1 MWALDSASLV
11 GAEHVGAVVVT
22 GSHGGLLGGRP
33 DTALKADALAALF
46 NDAGIG
52 IDEAGVTRLPA
63 LDSRGI
69 AAGTVAAS
77 SARIGDARSTY
88 EDGILTRVNQRAA
101 ALGIA
106 PGMTAREFVEIVRRA
121 AAETR
126 EERMTDAAPVSNRP
140 SGRMNG
146 GRALAEMLRLA
157 EVGPM
162 FGMGGFQLLPFY
174 DALAQLGMRHFL
186 INDERCGAFA
196 ADAYARVTNR
206 PGVCDGTLGPGATNL
221 VTGLIES
228 LNAGVPIIALAG
240 DTNRAHSWKNMTQE
254 CRQAEILR
262 PAVKELIRV
271 EMTSRVPE
279 LLRRAFAVATSG
291 RPGPVLLD
299 VPEDVCHGE
308 HDFTAEDFAIDP
320 STLSVPARRI
330 RPDRAEVARAAA
342 LIARAKR
349 PLLLVGGGIHLS
361 AGYDALLGFAEAQ
374 SIPVAHTMSGKGGIA
389 CTHPL
394 SVGLFGRY
402 SRIANEL
409 IEASDCLVVVGCK
422 LGEIATKR
430 YALPPET
437 IPLIHLDIVAEEI
450 GRCRTADVAL
460 WGDARAGL
468 EDLAEALADEAKR
481 ARAARAD
488 YVAEIPSRMASWRDE
503 AAARLHSEERPIH
516 MARLCTELNKALP
529 ADSILVAD
537 GGFAGHWTG
546 LLYDTKSPGRHF
558 IPDRGLASI
567 GYGLPGG
574 IGAALAAPSTP
585 AVAITGD
592 GGFNMMLGELETAR
606 RAGIGL
612 TIVVVNN
619 AASGYVKALQ
629 HAMFRGR
636 YQSSDLVEMDYAA
649 IARAMGCNGIR
660 VEDPDRLGE
669 ALRTGLAERTRPTV
683 LDVVVTRD
691 PARMLPAVD
700 NRTVE
705 IKQGDRVA

>member
-1 MWALDSASLV
+1 
-11 GAEHVGAVVVT
+11 
-22 GSHGGLLGGRP
+22 
-33 DTALKADALAALF
+33 
-46 NDAGIG
+46 
-52 IDEAGVTRLPA
+52 
-63 LDSRGI
+63 
-69 AAGTVAAS
+69 
-77 SARIGDARSTY
+77 
-88 EDGILTRVNQRAA
+88 
-101 ALGIA
+101 
-106 PGMTAREFVEIVRRA
+106 
-121 AAETR
+121 
-126 EERMTDAAPVSNRP
+126 MTDTERISNRP
-140 SGRMNG
+140 AGRMNG

-157 EVGPM
+157 GVGPM

-196 ADAYARVTNR
+196 AEAYARVTNR

-221 VTGLIES
+221 VTGLIEG
-228 LNAGVPIIALAG
+228 LNAGTPMIALAG

-271 EMTSRVPE
+271 ELTSRVPE
-279 LLRRAFAVATSG
+279 LLRRAFTVATSG

-320 STLSVPARRI
+320 TTLSAPARRI
-330 RPDRAEVARAAA
+330 RPDRADIARAAA
-342 LIARAKR
+342 LIVHAKR
-349 PLLLVGGGIHLS
+349 PLILVGGGIHLS
-361 AGYDALLGFAEAQ
+361 AGYEALLALAEAQ
-374 SIPVAHTMSGKGGIA
+374 SIPIAHTMSGKGGIA

-394 SVGLFGRY
+394 SIGLFGRY

-409 IEASDCLVVVGCK
+409 IEASDCLLVVGCK

-430 YALPPET
+430 YALPPERV
-437 IPLIHLDIVAEEI
+437 PLVHLDILAEEI
-450 GRCRTADVAL
+450 GRCRPATVAL

-468 EDLAEALADEAKR
+468 EDLAEALADDAKR
-481 ARAARAD
+481 ARAARTD
-488 YVAEIPSRMASWRDE
+488 YIGEIPVRMAAWRQE
-503 AAARLHSEERPIH
+503 AAARLDSSERPIH
-516 MARLCTELNKALP
+516 MARLCRELNVALP

-574 IGAALAAPSTP
+574 IGAALAAPQTP
-585 AVAITGD
+585 VVAITGD

-649 IARAMGCNGIR
+649 IARTMGCAGIR
-660 VEDPDRLGE
+660 VEDPERLAA
-669 ALRTGLAERTRPTV
+669 ALREGLAERSRPTV
-683 LDVVVTRD
+683 LDIVVTRD

-705 IKQGDRVA
+705 IRQGDRVA

>member
-1 MWALDSASLV
+1 
-11 GAEHVGAVVVT
+11 
-22 GSHGGLLGGRP
+22 
-33 DTALKADALAALF
+33 
-46 NDAGIG
+46 
-52 IDEAGVTRLPA
+52 
-63 LDSRGI
+63 
-69 AAGTVAAS
+69 
-77 SARIGDARSTY
+77 
-88 EDGILTRVNQRAA
+88 
-101 ALGIA
+101 
-106 PGMTAREFVEIVRRA
+106 
-121 AAETR
+121 
-126 EERMTDAAPVSNRP
+126 
-140 SGRMNG
+140 MNG

-254 CRQAEILR
+254 CRQTEILR

-299 VPEDVCHGE
+299 IPEDVCHGE

-320 STLSVPARRI
+320 STLSAPARRI
-330 RPDRAEVARAAA
+330 RPDRADISRAAA

-349 PLLLVGGGIHLS
+349 PLILVGGGIHLS

-374 SIPVAHTMSGKGGIA
+374 SIPVAHTMSGKGGTA

-430 YALPPET
+430 YVLPPET

-450 GRCRTADVAL
+450 GRCRAADVAL

-468 EDLAEALADEAKR
+468 EDLAEALAGEAKR
-481 ARAARAD
+481 SRAARAD
-488 YVAEIPSRMASWRDE
+488 HVAEIPSRMALWRDE

-516 MARLCTELNKALP
+516 MARLCSELNKGLP

-629 HAMFRGR
+629 HAIFRGR

-660 VEDPDRLGE
+660 IEDPDRLAE
-669 ALRTGLAERTRPTV
+669 ALQTGLAERTRPTV

>member
-1 MWALDSASLV
+1 MTS
-11 GAEHVGAVVVT
+11 
-22 GSHGGLLGGRP
+22 P
-33 DTALKADALAALF
+33 D
-46 NDAGIG
+46 
-52 IDEAGVTRLPA
+52 
-63 LDSRGI
+63 
-69 AAGTVAAS
+69 
-77 SARIGDARSTY
+77 
-88 EDGILTRVNQRAA
+88 RA
-101 ALGIA
+101 
-106 PGMTAREFVEIVRRA
+106 
-121 AAETR
+121 
-126 EERMTDAAPVSNRP
+126 SNRP

-228 LNAGVPIIALAG
+228 LNAGTPIIALAG

-271 EMTSRVPE
+271 ELTSRVPE

-308 HDFTAEDFAIDP
+308 HDFSTEDFAIDP
-320 STLSVPARRI
+320 SILSVPARRI
-330 RPDRAEVARAAA
+330 RPDRADIARAAA
-342 LIARAKR
+342 LIARAER
-349 PLLLVGGGIHLS
+349 PLILAGGGIHLS
-361 AGYDALLGFAEAQ
+361 RAYEALLSLAEGQ

-402 SRIANEL
+402 SRIANDF

-430 YALPPET
+430 YALPSQS
-437 IPLIHLDIVAEEI
+437 IPLIHLDILAEEI
-450 GRCRTADVAL
+450 GRCRSAAVAL
-460 WGDARAGL
+460 WGDAKAGL
-468 EDLAEALADEAKR
+468 EDLAEALTEEKKWAS
-481 ARAARAD
+481 AARAD
-488 YVAEIPSRMASWRDE
+488 YISEIPGRMSKWREE
-503 AAARLHSEERPIH
+503 AAASLNSDERPIH
-516 MARLCTELNKALP
+516 MARLCRELNHALP

-546 LLYDTKSPGRHF
+546 LLYDTKSAGRHF
-558 IPDRGLASI
+558 IPDRDLASI

-574 IGAALAAPSTP
+574 IGAALAAPAAP
-585 AVAITGD
+585 VVAITGD

-606 RAGIGL
+606 RAGVGL

-649 IARAMGCNGIR
+649 IASAMGCNGLR
-660 VEDPDRLGE
+660 VEGPERLGA
-669 ALRTGLAERTRPTV
+669 ALRDGLAERTRPTV

-705 IKQGDRVA
+705 IRQGDRVA

>member
-1 MWALDSASLV
+1 MT
-11 GAEHVGAVVVT
+11 E
-22 GSHGGLLGGRP
+22 
-33 DTALKADALAALF
+33 
-46 NDAGIG
+46 
-52 IDEAGVTRLPA
+52 
-63 LDSRGI
+63 
-69 AAGTVAAS
+69 
-77 SARIGDARSTY
+77 
-88 EDGILTRVNQRAA
+88 QAA
-101 ALGIA
+101 A
-106 PGMTAREFVEIVRRA
+106 
-121 AAETR
+121 
-126 EERMTDAAPVSNRP
+126 SNRP

-146 GRALAEMLRLA
+146 GRALAEMLRLV

-240 DTNRAHSWKNMTQE
+240 DTNRVHSWKNMTQE
-254 CRQAEILR
+254 CRQTEILR
-262 PAVKELIRV
+262 PAVKELMRV

-330 RPDRAEVARAAA
+330 RPDRADVARAAA

-374 SIPVAHTMSGKGGIA
+374 SIPVAHTMSGKGGIP

-430 YALPPET
+430 YVLPPET

-450 GRCRTADVAL
+450 GRCRAADVAL

-468 EDLAEALADEAKR
+468 EDITEALADETRR

-503 AAARLHSEERPIH
+503 AAERLNSEERPIH
-516 MARLCTELNKALP
+516 MARLCTELNNALP

-585 AVAITGD
+585 VVAITGD

-629 HAMFRGR
+629 HAIFRGR

-660 VEDPDRLGE
+660 VEDPERLGE
-669 ALRTGLAERTRPTV
+669 ALRTGLGERTRPTV

>member
-1 MWALDSASLV
+1 
-11 GAEHVGAVVVT
+11 
-22 GSHGGLLGGRP
+22 
-33 DTALKADALAALF
+33 
-46 NDAGIG
+46 
-52 IDEAGVTRLPA
+52 
-63 LDSRGI
+63 
-69 AAGTVAAS
+69 
-77 SARIGDARSTY
+77 
-88 EDGILTRVNQRAA
+88 
-101 ALGIA
+101 
-106 PGMTAREFVEIVRRA
+106 
-121 AAETR
+121 
-126 EERMTDAAPVSNRP
+126 
-140 SGRMNG
+140 
-146 GRALAEMLRLA
+146 MLRLA

-254 CRQAEILR
+254 CRQTEILR

-330 RPDRAEVARAAA
+330 RPDRVEISRAAA

-374 SIPVAHTMSGKGGIA
+374 AIPVAHTMSGKGGLA

-460 WGDARAGL
+460 WGDAKAGL

-481 ARAARAD
+481 ARAARTD
-488 YVAEIPSRMASWRDE
+488 YIAEIPSRMASWRDE
-503 AAARLHSEERPIH
+503 AAARLFSEERPIH

-529 ADSILVAD
+529 ADGILVAD

-629 HAMFRGR
+629 HAIFRGR

-660 VEDPDRLGE
+660 IDDPNRLGE
-669 ALRTGLAERTRPTV
+669 ALRSGLADRTRPTV

>member
-1 MWALDSASLV
+1 MT
-11 GAEHVGAVVVT
+11 E
-22 GSHGGLLGGRP
+22 
-33 DTALKADALAALF
+33 
-46 NDAGIG
+46 
-52 IDEAGVTRLPA
+52 
-63 LDSRGI
+63 
-69 AAGTVAAS
+69 
-77 SARIGDARSTY
+77 
-88 EDGILTRVNQRAA
+88 QAA
-101 ALGIA
+101 A
-106 PGMTAREFVEIVRRA
+106 
-121 AAETR
+121 
-126 EERMTDAAPVSNRP
+126 SNRP

-240 DTNRAHSWKNMTQE
+240 DTNRTHSWKNMTQE

-330 RPDRAEVARAAA
+330 RPDRVEVARATA
-342 LIARAKR
+342 LMARAKR

-361 AGYDALLGFAEAQ
+361 VGYDALLGFAEAQ

-430 YALPPET
+430 YVLPPET

-488 YVAEIPSRMASWRDE
+488 YVGEIPSRMASWRDE

-606 RAGIGL
+606 RAGVGL

-629 HAMFRGR
+629 HAIFRGR

-660 VEDPDRLGE
+660 IEDPERLGD